1 MTTTTDTHMTLRAR
15 PGLARAARIL
25 ATGRRPEEPAKVRQL
40 RAQLADAH
48 EQIRL
53 LEMRLA
59 YHRDREVA
67 RETRESHGQWTPP
80 TGGAILID
88 VPAPGRG
95 HSA

>member
-1 MTTTTDTHMTLRAR
+1 MITHGSTITLRAR

-40 RAQLADAH
+40 RSQLADAH
-48 EQIRL
+48 EQIRI
-53 LEMRLA
+53 LEIRLA

-67 RETRESHGQWTPP
+67 RETRETHGQWQPP

-88 VPAPGRG
+88 VPAPTD
-95 HSA
+95 HS